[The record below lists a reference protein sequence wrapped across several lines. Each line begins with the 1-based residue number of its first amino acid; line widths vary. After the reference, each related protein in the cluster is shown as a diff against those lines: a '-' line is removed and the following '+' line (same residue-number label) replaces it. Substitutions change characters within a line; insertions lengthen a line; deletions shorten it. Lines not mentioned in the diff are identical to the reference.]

1 MFMLKK
7 EFFAYTCRTE
17 KGKNGK
23 HEVFQLIVRVRN
35 AIQSVETA
43 HVFLLQVI
51 QSKNQYFFLNFIASS
66 NFKKLSFPSPVYY
79 D

>member
-51 QSKNQYFFLNFIASS
+51 QSKN
-66 NFKKLSFPSPVYY
+66 
-79 D
+79 